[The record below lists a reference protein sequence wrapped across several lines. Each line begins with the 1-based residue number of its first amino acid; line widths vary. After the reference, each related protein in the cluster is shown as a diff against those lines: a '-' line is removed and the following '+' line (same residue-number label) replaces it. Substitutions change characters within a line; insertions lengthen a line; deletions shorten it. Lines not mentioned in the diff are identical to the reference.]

1 MKIKVKNTTKVQT
14 NDNNKRLYRL
24 NFNKNTLVSN
34 KFAVGNKVQH
44 VDEKIIGTI
53 KFIGSNEMSI
63 LWEDN
68 SRERFPLNTSKL
80 AYIPDIQKRIDPL
93 VDESITVE
101 QGETIQDRL
110 MKNEVIEKPT
120 REQLYNTNNTLD
132 NIYNKALEDMNDS
145 YDDIEDA
152 NPDKQ
157 INYNIK
163 EKVTEEIIETMKLKN
178 MITAE
183 NEQAK
188 RQEIKN
194 MSDEQFELLKNE
206 VINTPKKAI
215 VEKTE
220 AELML
225 EKIKSG
231 GAIIGDF
238 KTATTMA
245 SKSFGSIDGNT
256 RNLSDIKAA
265 SKNNYNSDYIGE
277 LSEDGF
283 SLDFGSDFNTPKQ
296 EEKPKLNFENFQN
309 LQGFTKPVQIQNEQ
323 RTYKENINSKIA
335 EMDWT
340 ILSKI

>member
-93 VDESITVE
+93 VDESIIVE

-132 NIYNKALEDMNDS
+132 DIYNKALDDMNDS

-238 KTATTMA
+238 KTATTMT
-245 SKSFGSIDGNT
+245 SKSFGSIDSNT

-265 SKNNYNSDYIGE
+265 SKNNYNSDYVGE

>member
-93 VDESITVE
+93 VDESIIVE

-132 NIYNKALEDMNDS
+132 DIYNKALDDMNDS

-265 SKNNYNSDYIGE
+265 SKNNYNSDYVGE

>member
-14 NDNNKRLYRL
+14 NNNKRLYRL

-34 KFAVGNKVQH
+34 KFTVGNKVQH

-93 VDESITVE
+93 VDESIIVE

-132 NIYNKALEDMNDS
+132 DIYNKALDDMNDS

-194 MSDEQFELLKNE
+194 MSDEQFESLKNE
-206 VINTPKKAI
+206 VINTPKKVI

-238 KTATTMA
+238 KTATAMA

-265 SKNNYNSDYIGE
+265 SKNNYNSDYVGE